1 MRLPGQLFL
10 FIIIRRMSGAVS
22 ARTIPFYKVCRQGK
36 RLQYVV
42 FMSIMEV

>member
-1 MRLPGQLFL
+1 MRLPGQPFL
-10 FIIIRRMSGAVS
+10 FFIIRRMSGAVS

-42 FMSIMEV
+42 FMSIIEV